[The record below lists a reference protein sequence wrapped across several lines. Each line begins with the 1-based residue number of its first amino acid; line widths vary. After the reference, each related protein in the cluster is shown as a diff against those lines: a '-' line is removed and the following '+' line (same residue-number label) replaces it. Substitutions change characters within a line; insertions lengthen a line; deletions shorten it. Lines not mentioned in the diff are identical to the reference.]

1 MKEYAKGVAAQ
12 ATAIVLAAAGAALI
26 AFFQSAASQTGICP
40 LPQVTPGEAG
50 ALGALF
56 KGIHSAL
63 IMGRVTMH
71 T

>member
-1 MKEYAKGVAAQ
+1 MKEYAKAVATQ
-12 ATAIVLAAAGAALI
+12 STAIIIAALGAAAI
-26 AFFQSAASQTGICP
+26 AFFQSAATQTGICP
-40 LPQVTPGEAG
+40 LTPIAPEEAG

-63 IMGRVTMH
+63 VLNRVTMH